1 MNAHIPDGMFDDIA
15 HRILRAVD
23 ELRTAIA
30 DGSVADPI
38 AARELADRMQR
49 YADSVLSAEADPGRG

>member
-23 ELRTAIA
+23 ELRSAIA
-30 DGSVADPI
+30 DGSVADPV

-49 YADSVLSAEADPGRG
+49 YADSVLANAVEPRRA

>member
-49 YADSVLSAEADPGRG
+49 YADSVLVAQADPGRD